1 MTVGELCTWGAWS
14 LSRASVVS
22 LWVAKMMASNSWLCP
37 SPQRTIAGFP
47 SVAGTALVTAQLS
60 LTSGSSAG
68 SNALD
73 HQSVTKKATRMQ
85 EHAIRGA
92 C

>member
-1 MTVGELCTWGAWS
+1 MTVGGLCTWGACS
-14 LSRASVVS
+14 PSRASVVL

-37 SPQRTIAGFP
+37 SPQRTSAGFP
-47 SVAGTALVTAQLS
+47 SVAGTALVTAQPS

-73 HQSVTKKATRMQ
+73 HQSVTKKTTRMQ
-85 EHAIRGA
+85 EQSTRGA